1 MDPPRDRPAGRRGSD
16 FASPDRLARVLAVAL
31 ELSCRIGLLP
41 RRSVA
46 WPGGI
51 RSRPVPVRQARFLRV
66 DTTPVAALLAL
77 PPMTVLL
84 LAVFALVPK
93 AEAVTTYTGNR
104 PAREGWQGHAA
115 GHHDAGA
122 RP

>member
-1 MDPPRDRPAGRRGSD
+1 MDPPRDRPASRSGSD
-16 FASPDRLARVLAVAL
+16 FASPDRVARVLTIAL

-66 DTTPVAALLAL
+66 DTTLVAVLLAL
-77 PPMTVLL
+77 LR
-84 LAVFALVPK
+84 
-93 AEAVTTYTGNR
+93 NR
-104 PAREGWQGHAA
+104 AQRCVGACCGRGAIKEGSQRSA
-115 GHHDAGA
+115 
-122 RP
+122 